1 MPDNDPRKNGGGS
14 ASYGRYIG
22 VGFTFLLVTAGS
34 AVVGFFLD
42 RLFGTLPLFL
52 MIGLLAGFV
61 GGLYYLY
68 LILKRLENG

>member
-1 MPDNDPRKNGGGS
+1 MPDNNSRKNGGGS
-14 ASYGRYIG
+14 ANYGRYIG

-42 RLFGTLPLFL
+42 RFLDTLPLFL
-52 MIGLLAGFV
+52 MIGLLAGFI

-68 LILKRLENG
+68 WILKRLENG